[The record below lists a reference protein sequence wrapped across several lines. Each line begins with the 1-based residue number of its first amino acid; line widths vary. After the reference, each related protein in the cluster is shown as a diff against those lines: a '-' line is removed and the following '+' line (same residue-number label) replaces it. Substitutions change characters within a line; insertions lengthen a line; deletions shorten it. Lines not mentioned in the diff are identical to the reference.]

1 VQGGTKTLWMDDGL
15 PALLTTAQAAQ
26 TKLATAQTALEKA
39 QKDVAA
45 QEAFIAKQKTANK
58 QAATK
63 LKTLQ
68 NAEKN
73 KQADVKDAAIK
84 PKDQIILNL
93 EKSID
98 FVARKGQLYT
108 QKGIQAMCVDA
119 MKQSF
124 AKGGG
129 KLQGGDFTVAATNLG
144 SGSSITVRLLPGKE
158 SNGQRRDRINSC
170 FPV

>member
-26 TKLATAQTALEKA
+26 TRLATAQTALEEA
-39 QKDVAA
+39 QKQVAA
-45 QEAFIAKQKTANK
+45 QEAFIAKQKKATK
-58 QAATK
+58 QAANR
-63 LKTLQ
+63 LKTFQ

-93 EKSID
+93 ERSID
-98 FVARKGQLYT
+98 FVARKSQLYT
-108 QKGIQAMCVDA
+108 QKGIQAMCVQAMASSLKKNGELKDGEYVVDA
-119 MKQSF
+119 S
-124 AKGGG
+124 
-129 KLQGGDFTVAATNLG
+129 NLG
-144 SGSSITVRLLPGKE
+144 EGRKITVRLLAGRE
-158 SNGQRRDRINSC
+158 IDGQRRARINSC